1 MIKRILNQFMNK
13 IHTYDTSIDENY
25 FRIPRYLFYE
35 AIEELE
41 EGLKGKEDI
50 VLNESRNCK
59 QCKHYKGCIYL
70 QYMDKNSH
78 QDPCGY
84 FEL

>member
-1 MIKRILNQFMNK
+1 MIKCILNQFMNK

-41 EGLKGKEDI
+41 EDLK
-50 VLNESRNCK
+50 
-59 QCKHYKGCIYL
+59 
-70 QYMDKNSH
+70 KNT
-78 QDPCGY
+78 
-84 FEL
+84 EE

>member
-13 IHTYDTSIDENY
+13 IHTDDTSIDENY

-41 EGLKGKEDI
+41 EDLK
-50 VLNESRNCK
+50 
-59 QCKHYKGCIYL
+59 
-70 QYMDKNSH
+70 KNT
-78 QDPCGY
+78 
-84 FEL
+84 EE